1 MIYAS
6 TRLHE
11 GSGTSSAK
19 VFVDTTGKRR
29 RIVVLSGICA
39 AVGAVI
45 YIAVVVAGLVQSP
58 QIELTTKGTVSTSP
72 SGSTS

>member
-6 TRLHE
+6 TKLHE
-11 GSGTSSAK
+11 NSGDSGAK
-19 VFVDTTGKRR
+19 VFVDNTGKRR
-29 RIVVLSGICA
+29 KLVVLSGVCA

-45 YIAVVVAGLVQSP
+45 YISAVVAGLVQSP

-72 SGSTS
+72 SGSTR